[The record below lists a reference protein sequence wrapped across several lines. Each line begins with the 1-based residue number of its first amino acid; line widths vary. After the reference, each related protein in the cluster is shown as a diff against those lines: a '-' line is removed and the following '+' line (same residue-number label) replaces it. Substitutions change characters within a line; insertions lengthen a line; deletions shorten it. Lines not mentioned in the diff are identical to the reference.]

1 MSRSIPSFFI
11 VFLLGNIPN
20 FVSYLLEFDEF
31 CERIVNTSRYFDSKS
46 IETRFFTLFPLP
58 LKISRD
64 KIAKNRFAAPFSLRS
79 KKHSRNI
86 FSHPSSCILLS
97 SLRRVEQQETR
108 RTRGASEE
116 EEGGARQARHLA
128 TSGEST
134 LPRLIKSKS
143 CASHSSP
150 SSLHS
155 PKSCE
160 PTSFD

>member
-31 CERIVNTSRYFDSKS
+31 CERIVNASSLYFLYLSISQETKS
-46 IETRFFTLFPLP
+46 PKIVSPPLFL
-58 LKISRD
+58 SVQ
-64 KIAKNRFAAPFSLRS
+64 
-79 KKHSRNI
+79 RNI
-86 FSHPSSCILLS
+86 RGISSLILHPAFSSP

-128 TSGEST
+128 TSGKST

-150 SSLHS
+150 FPLHS